1 MNVLKQPPNDF
12 TQTHKDEENQKTVS
26 IFVEQIISKAIHEI
40 ENENSSSENRME
52 NDDFVSGEVNCVQ
65 SKSISPIKRKDSYTT
80 MSPTNFISSNTSPM
94 KVELTEKETSMTPI
108 SKIHSA
114 TSVTPVQTADATLG
128 TTPVCVKDAAIST
141 SPQLH
146 GTDSTTSPICLTDSI
161 VSFKPIKLI
170 AEQALCTSTKSEHE
184 IEPITVSEIQKCGTT
199 GQDENNA
206 LLATK
211 TEGTTVG
218 TSSVQTEHALCTPT
232 KSDYEIKPNLSHGL
246 ENFLT
251 PIQEEHGSQLF
262 TIHKAEESAGDA
274 IARNTMNTTIKESFV
289 HVGTSMTP
297 IELVDKHT
305 LVSPMQTSNVSVT
318 TSPLVAALQ
327 PEIISSLPLNRLR
340 AELESAAISNELL
353 RSECDEL
360 NGKVESLQSSLAEAR
375 SEADQKCCAM
385 QYEMDNLQ
393 SKLDEALEINY
404 QMEMKK
410 VNLSA
415 VLFTTESLWCA

>member
-12 TQTHKDEENQKTVS
+12 TETHKDEENQKTVS

-40 ENENSSSENRME
+40 ENENSSENRME

-65 SKSISPIKRKDSYTT
+65 SKGISLIKRKDSYTT
-80 MSPTNFISSNTSPM
+80 MSPTTFISSNTSPM
-94 KVELTEKETSMTPI
+94 KVELTENEISMTPI

-114 TSVTPVQTADATLG
+114 TSVTPVQTADPTLG

-146 GTDSTTSPICLTDSI
+146 GTDSTTSPICLTDSV

-184 IEPITVSEIQKCGTT
+184 IEPITVSEIQKCGTAE
-199 GQDENNA
+199 QDENNA

-218 TSSVQTEHALCTPT
+218 TTVGTSSVQTEHALCTPK

-251 PIQEEHGSQLF
+251 PIQEEHGPQLF
-262 TIHKAEESAGDA
+262 TIHKAEENAGDA

-289 HVGTSMTP
+289 HIGTSMTP
-297 IELVDKHT
+297 IEFVDKHT
-305 LVSPMQTSNVSVT
+305 LVSPIQTSNVSVT

-360 NGKVESLQSSLAEAR
+360 NGKVESLQSSLAGAR
-375 SEADQKCCAM
+375 SEVDQKCCAM

-393 SKLDEALEINY
+393 SKLDEVLEINY

-410 VNLSA
+410 VNLRS
-415 VLFTTESLWCA
+415 